1 MKLKIVARHI
11 EITDRFRNYV
21 AEKLQKVENLSD
33 KALELDVTVSR
44 HHGGKGLVGGDRVEL
59 TLVGRGPLIRAESDG
74 EDKYAAFDLALGRLL
89 ERLRR
94 AKDKRKVHRG
104 GGHHLTS
111 LHEASA
117 DGFRGLDVKPVTA
130 DVLGLAPAQSAVTSA
145 DEEYTPILIRQKVF
159 AASPMSLDDALYNME
174 AVGHDFYLFIDEE
187 SGRPSVV
194 YRRKGWHYGVIS
206 LDESAIAERAS

>member
-1 MKLKIVARHI
+1 MKLNIVARHI
-11 EITDRFRNYV
+11 QVTDRFQNYV
-21 AEKLQKVENLSD
+21 SEKIDKVELLSD
-33 KALELDVTVSR
+33 KALELDVTLSR

-59 TLVGRGPLIRAESDG
+59 TLVGRGPVIRAESDG
-74 EDKYAAFDLALGRLL
+74 EDKYAAFDLALGRLM

-117 DGFRGLDVKPVTA
+117 DGFAGLDVTPA
-130 DVLGLAPAQSAVTSA
+130 SAEALGINTGQHENPHD
-145 DEEYTPILIRQKVF
+145 DEDYSPILIRQKVF
-159 AASPMSLDDALYNME
+159 HTSPMTLDDALYNME
-174 AVGHDFYLFIDEE
+174 AVGHDFYLYIDSE

-194 YRRKGWHYGVIS
+194 YRRKGWHYGVIG
-206 LDESAIAERAS
+206 LDEVAVSEKAS